1 MNQDIFADG
10 IGNINVTGNIVR
22 IDLVSL
28 QPQLKGEKGE
38 PVFANTQR
46 IVMPLDGFVQ
56 ALSLQQNILQQLIQ
70 NGVLQVTA
78 APNVVSEAAAA
89 EEQVSISEENA
100 EQSN

>member
-22 IDLVSL
+22 MDLVSL

-56 ALSLQQNILQQLIQ
+56 AVALQENIVQQLIK
-70 NGVLQVTA
+70 NGVLNVNERQNGA
-78 APNVVSEAAAA
+78 AEAAAA
-89 EEQVSISEENA
+89 EEKA
-100 EQSN
+100 D